1 MKNVKYT
8 NFFCFLTILP
18 LLYSTFVVII
28 RFVMKKIII
37 SLLILA
43 TLPVMA
49 QVDND
54 HNFKVTK
61 NLEVFT
67 DVYRYLDMM
76 YVDTLDADEVIG
88 NGIDQMLRSLDPY
101 TEYYPEN
108 KVKNLQQMLTGKY
121 AGIGALIRY
130 NQQLK
135 RVVIDEP
142 YKDMPAAEA
151 GLKKGDIILSID
163 DTLMTD
169 KDVSYV
175 SSHLRGDAGSSFII
189 KVKRPTTGK
198 TMKMKVTRR
207 SIQLP
212 YLPYYG
218 MQENQIGYINLN
230 SFTESCAKDVRR
242 AFIDLKRQGA
252 KGLIFDLRN
261 NGGGSLQQAVEIV
274 NMFVP
279 KDITLVKTKGKL
291 ARANREY
298 KTTVE
303 PIDTVMPIVV
313 LVNGNTA
320 SASEITCGS
329 LQDLDRAVVLGT
341 RTFGKG
347 LVQVPVDVAYNGQL
361 KLTTA
366 HYYIPSGRC
375 IQAINYKHKNGGSVE
390 HVADSLTRVFHTA
403 NGREVRDGGGI
414 KPDLE
419 VKADTLPNICF
430 YLAGAR
436 DSSEVLLNYEVDFIA
451 KHPSIASP
459 DKFELTDAEY
469 NDFKQRVLKADFK
482 YDRETEKYL
491 KDLVKLAKFEG
502 YYDDAKPEFEALQKK
517 LKHNVAKDLDYNKE
531 AIKQLI
537 ETDIVAAYYYQAGS
551 TQLNLRYDRQM
562 KEAMRLIQNKM
573 EYQKLL
579 TPKKK

>member
-1 MKNVKYT
+1 
-8 NFFCFLTILP
+8 
-18 LLYSTFVVII
+18 
-28 RFVMKKIII
+28 
-37 SLLILA
+37 
-43 TLPVMA
+43 
-49 QVDND
+49 
-54 HNFKVTK
+54 
-61 NLEVFT
+61 
-67 DVYRYLDMM
+67 
-76 YVDTLDADEVIG
+76 
-88 NGIDQMLRSLDPY
+88 
-101 TEYYPEN
+101 
-108 KVKNLQQMLTGKY
+108 
-121 AGIGALIRY
+121 
-130 NQQLK
+130 
-135 RVVIDEP
+135 
-142 YKDMPAAEA
+142 
-151 GLKKGDIILSID
+151 
-163 DTLMTD
+163 
-169 KDVSYV
+169 
-175 SSHLRGDAGSSFII
+175 
-189 KVKRPTTGK
+189 
-198 TMKMKVTRR
+198 
-207 SIQLP
+207 
-212 YLPYYG
+212 
-218 MQENQIGYINLN
+218 
-230 SFTESCAKDVRR
+230 
-242 AFIDLKRQGA
+242 
-252 KGLIFDLRN
+252 
-261 NGGGSLQQAVEIV
+261 
-274 NMFVP
+274 
-279 KDITLVKTKGKL
+279 
-291 ARANREY
+291 
-298 KTTVE
+298 
-303 PIDTVMPIVV
+303 MPIVV

-390 HVADSLTRVFHTA
+390 QVADSLTRVFHTA

-451 KHPSIASP
+451 KHPSIATP

-469 NDFKQRVLKADFK
+469 DDFKQRVLKADFK

-562 KEAMRLIQNKM
+562 KEAMRLIQNKI